1 MLYRWEVIIRTTI
14 VVGFVGAGGLG
25 MAFKLAMSFFHYSQ
39 ITLYMIAYLI
49 IVYIADFI
57 SYRTKEWIK

>member
-1 MLYRWEVIIRTTI
+1 
-14 VVGFVGAGGLG
+14 
-25 MAFKLAMSFFHYSQ
+25 MSFFHYSQ